1 MVRESD
7 FMEPFLVKHN
17 KAVYELTVTMMQK
30 HRKELEITKV
40 IDAYPGEIGKRYA
53 NNLLLRMGNKEAV
66 GTEFEKIP
74 WEESK
79 SRETWERTEDFA
91 YLKSTENGAE
101 YILITARWYP
111 KRREFV

>member
-1 MVRESD
+1 MVKEKD
-7 FMEPFLVKHN
+7 FMEAFLEKQN

-40 IDAYPGEIGKRYA
+40 VDAYPGEVGKRYA
-53 NNLLLRMGNKEAV
+53 NNLLLRMGNNAAF
-66 GTEFEKIP
+66 GTELEKIP

-79 SRETWERTEDFA
+79 SRETWERADDFA
-91 YLKSTENGAE
+91 YIKSTENGGD